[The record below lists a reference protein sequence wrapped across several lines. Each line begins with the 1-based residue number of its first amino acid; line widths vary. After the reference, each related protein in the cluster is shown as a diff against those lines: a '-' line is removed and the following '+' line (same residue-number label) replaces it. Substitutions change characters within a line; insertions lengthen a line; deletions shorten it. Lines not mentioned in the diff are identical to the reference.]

1 MCTTQKTCAKC
12 HKAPTNVSL
21 KRCAKCQN
29 QWYCDRDCQKADWK
43 LHKTFCGSSQ
53 QSNAQTK
60 PQPTTSSNPMSNAA
74 SGFLKSICSDNYLH
88 QFSEKD
94 AFRQLID
101 CYRMRVEDDYVFSGD
116 TRGLYN
122 DDDPLTD
129 FQDFLDLA
137 EKRSGVLPSWW
148 SPAKRRQCEESGL
161 GLQQWSDLSAAVEK
175 QDIIEEYGD
184 PTMPMKLRF
193 LADEVYGTRVRGT
206 WWG

>member
-1 MCTTQKTCAKC
+1 MPNIA
-12 HKAPTNVSL
+12 
-21 KRCAKCQN
+21 
-29 QWYCDRDCQKADWK
+29 
-43 LHKTFCGSSQ
+43 GS
-53 QSNAQTK
+53 
-60 PQPTTSSNPMSNAA
+60 
-74 SGFLKSICSDNYLH
+74 FFKSICSDNYLH

-129 FQDFLDLA
+129 FRDFLDLA

-148 SPAKRRQCEESGL
+148 SPAKRRQCEKSGL
-161 GLQQWSDLSAAVEK
+161 DPQQWSSLNAAVEK

-184 PTMPMKLRF
+184 PTMPMKLRL
-193 LADEVYGTRVRGT
+193 LADEIYGRRVRGT
-206 WWG
+206 WLG

>member
-1 MCTTQKTCAKC
+1 MA
-12 HKAPTNVSL
+12 
-21 KRCAKCQN
+21 
-29 QWYCDRDCQKADWK
+29 
-43 LHKTFCGSSQ
+43 
-53 QSNAQTK
+53 
-60 PQPTTSSNPMSNAA
+60 NAA
-74 SGFLKSICSDNYLH
+74 GGFLKSICSDNYLH

-148 SPAKRRQCEESGL
+148 SPAKRRQCEKSGL

-184 PTMPMKLRF
+184 PTMPMKLRL
-193 LADEVYGTRVRGT
+193 LAEEIYGTRIRGT
-206 WWG
+206 WFG